1 MANII
6 DVAQFF
12 LGKADED
19 NEKITHL
26 KLQKLCY
33 YAKSWGLAIAND
45 PIFDEKFQAWVHGPV
60 NEKLYNIYKD
70 YGFEQIFYDN
80 ALKTGTFT
88 SRQKKLLEAVWKT
101 YGHYDA
107 KVLEGFTHREKP
119 WKDAR
124 KGLEDYEYST
134 SPIDEENMKNYYKS
148 VLNKS

>member
-88 SRQKKLLEAVWKT
+88 SRQKNFWRLCGKLMVIMMLKYLKDLPIERSRGKML
-101 YGHYDA
+101 A
-107 KVLEGFTHREKP
+107 KG
-119 WKDAR
+119 
-124 KGLEDYEYST
+124 
-134 SPIDEENMKNYYKS
+134 
-148 VLNKS
+148 